1 MSGYSSGAMIIHLE
15 QDPRFYYGGY
25 PESGTEGYN
34 GPGWYVWNHRG
45 INGPYKTEQEAKKNE
60 NTSSD

>member
-1 MSGYSSGAMIIHLE
+1 MIIHLE

-34 GPGWYVWNHRG
+34 GPGWYVWDHRG